1 MKRNFYLGAA
11 IILMASLLIVGYG
24 AWLNYSDENQITA
37 RMADRVLPLH
47 GTKAQIRGIQP
58 VIALDT
64 VNLSSNNMADAV
76 ALANG
81 RVIEVLVQK
90 NENVK
95 QGQPLFVLLD
105 EEMPM
110 KIQQA
115 DTAIL
120 RAEAELTRAR
130 NTYERYASLQK
141 LNAVSQQQYDET
153 EASWR
158 AAEADYADAVSR
170 REQLSVQAA
179 RQQVLSPIDGETL
192 ILYRQKGSY
201 VTAGTSMALVGNF
214 SSLYFSMP
222 ANDEISQYFFIG
234 QEVNILFSAR
244 DFPKVYDTEYSA
256 GNEGSRQSFKASL
269 VSLSPPLSEKAAIR
283 KAIWKVDN
291 RSGLLEPQAYRGI
304 RIQAAHSHEV
314 LTIPL
319 SAVHEKTVFVLS
331 PQGTLE
337 ERSVE
342 TGLDDGKYIAVRGGL
357 ETGEIVITSSGEGLE
372 EGMKASVTLNEGENG

>member
-11 IILMASLLIVGYG
+11 IILIVAMLIVGYG
-24 AWLNYSDENQITA
+24 AWLNYSDENQIA
-37 RMADRVLPLH
+37 MRMAERVLPLR
-47 GTKAQIRGIQP
+47 GTKAKIRRIRP
-58 VIALDT
+58 VLALDAI
-64 VNLSSNNMADAV
+64 NLSSNNMADAV

-90 NENVK
+90 NEHVK

-110 KIQQA
+110 KLQQA

-120 RAEAELTRAR
+120 RAEAELTSAR
-130 NTYERYASLQK
+130 NNYERYASLHK
-141 LNAVSQQQYDET
+141 MNATSRQQYDEA
-153 EASWR
+153 EARWR
-158 AAEADYADAVSR
+158 AAEADHADAVSR
-170 REQLSVQAA
+170 KEQLSVQAA

-192 ILYRQKGSY
+192 ILYRQQGAY
-201 VTAGTSMALVGNF
+201 VTAGTSMALIGNF
-214 SSLYFSMP
+214 SNLYFSMP
-222 ANDEISQYFFIG
+222 TNDEIAQHFFIG

-244 DFPKVYDTEYSA
+244 DFPKVYDTEYKA

-304 RIQAAHSHEV
+304 HIQSSRSGDALAV
-314 LTIPL
+314 PL
-319 SAVHEKTVFVLS
+319 SAVHGKTVFVLS
-331 PQGTLE
+331 PRGILE
-337 ERSVE
+337 ERSVV
-342 TGLDDGKYIAVRGGL
+342 TGLDDGKYIAIRRGI
-357 ETGEIVITSSGEGLE
+357 EEGEIVITSSGEGLA
-372 EGMKASVTLNEGENG
+372 EGMKATVTLNEGENE